1 MVVQHNLASMNAN
14 RQLNITNKKK
24 ASSSEKLT
32 SGYRINRAGDDA
44 AGLSI
49 SEKMRYQIRGLN
61 KASSNVS
68 DGISLI
74 QVADGA
80 LNESH
85 AVLQRMNELAVQAAN
100 DTNTTSDRMALQAEI
115 TELEKELTRIA
126 TTTTF
131 NGEIYPLYGGG
142 GGGFPDA
149 IQETEIT
156 IVNNSSGIV
165 TCDGVTYQPGESFT
179 KNVLSVMK
187 GSDYTSLAMAAIM
200 YMRTSGN
207 GAGYISSTIFV
218 IGSGISEDSIVG
230 YQTLSDLKIDDNGYY
245 YADHLFGNERYYLNP
260 QGFSSYN
267 PPSADNLEANGV
279 FKATASYSEPI
290 QIQAGSLAGQS
301 IEIPLVDASASKLGV
316 SSLDISSFDSAGDA
330 INKIASAIET
340 VSSYRSSFGAL
351 QNRLEHAKANIDN
364 TAENTQNAES
374 RIRDTDMAEE
384 MVAFSAASIV
394 AEVSQS
400 MLSQAN
406 SQPQQVLSLLE

>member
-85 AVLQRMNELAVQAAN
+85 TILQRMNELAVQAAN

-207 GAGYISSTIFV
+207 GAGYTSSTIFV

-245 YADHLFGNERYYLNP
+245 YADPLFGNERYYLNP
-260 QGFSSYN
+260 QGFSNYT

-279 FKATASYSEPI
+279 FKATAGDSEPI

-364 TAENTQNAES
+364 TAENTQNAEN

>member
-1 MVVQHNLASMNAN
+1 
-14 RQLNITNKKK
+14 
-24 ASSSEKLT
+24 
-32 SGYRINRAGDDA
+32 
-44 AGLSI
+44 
-49 SEKMRYQIRGLN
+49 
-61 KASSNVS
+61 
-68 DGISLI
+68 
-74 QVADGA
+74 
-80 LNESH
+80 
-85 AVLQRMNELAVQAAN
+85 
-100 DTNTTSDRMALQAEI
+100 
-115 TELEKELTRIA
+115 
-126 TTTTF
+126 
-131 NGEIYPLYGGG
+131 
-142 GGGFPDA
+142 
-149 IQETEIT
+149 
-156 IVNNSSGIV
+156 
-165 TCDGVTYQPGESFT
+165 
-179 KNVLSVMK
+179 MK

-260 QGFSSYN
+260 QGFSNYN

>member
-1 MVVQHNLASMNAN
+1 
-14 RQLNITNKKK
+14 
-24 ASSSEKLT
+24 
-32 SGYRINRAGDDA
+32 
-44 AGLSI
+44 
-49 SEKMRYQIRGLN
+49 
-61 KASSNVS
+61 
-68 DGISLI
+68 
-74 QVADGA
+74 
-80 LNESH
+80 
-85 AVLQRMNELAVQAAN
+85 
-100 DTNTTSDRMALQAEI
+100 MALQAEI

-207 GAGYISSTIFV
+207 GAGYTSSTIFV

-245 YADHLFGNERYYLNP
+245 YADPLFGNERYYLNP
-260 QGFSSYN
+260 QGFSNYN

-279 FKATASYSEPI
+279 FKATAGDSEPI

-340 VSSYRSSFGAL
+340 VSSYRSQFGAL

-384 MVAFSAASIV
+384 MVGFSAASIV